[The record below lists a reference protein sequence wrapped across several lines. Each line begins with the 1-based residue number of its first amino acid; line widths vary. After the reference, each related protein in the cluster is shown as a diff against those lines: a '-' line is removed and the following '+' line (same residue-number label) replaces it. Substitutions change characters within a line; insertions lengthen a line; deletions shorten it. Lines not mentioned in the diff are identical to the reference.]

1 LFSLAF
7 SGCATTGTFPT
18 SASAPSYAKTQH
30 LYKGID
36 LLADKLIASMGQHTV
51 GKLAVADFKG
61 PEDITTALGEYISDK
76 LSIRLYSSG
85 AFQDFMERK
94 ELKQILTS
102 RKVEYG
108 GYFDQNTV
116 KKFGKMIGVD
126 SMVIGA
132 IKDMGTFVDVT
143 AKIVNSETGRLQGI
157 ADVSLKKDATVT
169 ELINRIRAA
178 TLTIAVDPAVS
189 GTVIAGGGHAGLRN
203 GTCTITGIPYGE
215 CQVIIHPDGHDT
227 VRRGI
232 PIRSQAETFAIRLEK
247 RIYSVSFQVNPPDA
261 SLSVDGEKVSLNTEG
276 FAKVTDLRAGEHSF
290 RIQSKGY
297 EARAGRFDP
306 AGRQLI
312 MLDLITND
320 PFYAT
325 KNRFF
330 QKVKEVSK
338 NQDFSVQL
346 WTNQGSYKLG
356 DSICFNFRAEENCY
370 LNLVDITS
378 DGKIRLIF
386 PNRFHPDSYIRG
398 GVTYRIP
405 AEEDGFLFEVEPP
418 TGTDRIYAIAST
430 HPLNIFEHNFNQDV
444 FTILTR
450 GSTRGIKVMG
460 IGVKL
465 DQAKLGAASECV
477 IKIRR

>member
-102 RKVEYG
+102 RKVEHG

-189 GTVIAGGGHAGLRN
+189 GTVIAGGRHARLRN

-232 PIRSQAETFAIRLEK
+232 PIRSQAETFAIRLD
-247 RIYSVSFQVNPPDA
+247 YVVSFQVNPPDA
-261 SLSVDGEKVSLNTEG
+261 SLSVDGKKVQLNTEG
-276 FAKVTDLRAGEHSF
+276 FAEVTDLRAGEHSF

-297 EARAGRFDP
+297 EARAERFDP

-312 MLDLITND
+312 MLNLITND

-325 KNRFF
+325 KTGFSRRSRRFQEIRIF
-330 QKVKEVSK
+330 RSNCGLIKAVISWVILSVS
-338 NQDFSVQL
+338 
-346 WTNQGSYKLG
+346 
-356 DSICFNFRAEENCY
+356 
-370 LNLVDITS
+370 
-378 DGKIRLIF
+378 
-386 PNRFHPDSYIRG
+386 
-398 GVTYRIP
+398 
-405 AEEDGFLFEVEPP
+405 
-418 TGTDRIYAIAST
+418 
-430 HPLNIFEHNFNQDV
+430 IFERRK
-444 FTILTR
+444 TATSIWLIL
-450 GSTRGIKVMG
+450 
-460 IGVKL
+460 
-465 DQAKLGAASECV
+465 QATGKFV
-477 IKIRR
+477 